1 MPHVGEPAGAAPP
14 GHDEPKCPFCE
25 TKTLLNYHTKHGVL
39 KDEKVLAKSLA
50 TDGEIKTDKEVGTIY
65 PLPGGNDKTTGWEAK
80 EGTLEDFAV
89 KMAAAPHHIIPGN
102 AAMAPSRVEKWT
114 VESKGKIKQD
124 IGYSID
130 CAQNGIFLPH
140 LPEIYFTRRISGKP
154 MSKYY
159 GQTWAGLSDS
169 AKASIAATVQMEVC
183 LQMHYT
189 DHDDPYVHVD
199 HSTTYDGECK
209 QLCNQLADYMDLKA
223 AQCPKKDG
231 DGKLMPPYGLV
242 LMLNQKSA
250 RMKDQITGI
259 PSKWRSWVSPLAQNL
274 TQDLRTGK
282 LRFGMRGLVHRL
294 TS

>member
-1 MPHVGEPAGAAPP
+1 MPHVGEPAGGAPP
-14 GHDEPKCPFCE
+14 AHDEPKCPFCE
-25 TKTLLNYHTKHGVL
+25 TKTLLDYHTKHGTL
-39 KDEKVLAKSLA
+39 KDEKVLAKSLR
-50 TDGEIKTDKEVGTIY
+50 TNGNITTDKEVGTIY

-80 EGTLEDFAV
+80 AGVLEEFPV

-102 AAMAPSRVEKWT
+102 AAMAPSRVETWT
-114 VESKGKIKQD
+114 LASKGKIKED

-140 LPEIYFTRRISGKP
+140 LPEIYFTRHIHKTP

-159 GQTWAGLSDS
+159 GQTWAGLSDG
-169 AKASIAATVQMEVC
+169 AKGSIAATIHMEIC

-199 HSTTYDGECK
+199 HSASYDGQCK
-209 QLCNQLADYMDLKA
+209 QACNDVADYMELKA
-223 AQCPKKDG
+223 SVCPEKGD

-242 LMLNQKSA
+242 HMLNEESA
-250 RMKDQITGI
+250 DMKDNITGV
-259 PSKWRSWVSPLAQNL
+259 PAKWKSWVSPLAQN
-274 TQDLRTGK
+274 TTHELRTGK
-282 LRFGMRGLVHRL
+282 LNFSTKGVIHRL